1 MIVKESLT
9 IVILG
14 VNIINYVFIFNLLI
28 WSSIFKK
35 GSIAKPIY
43 TIIIIITF
51 LILVFLDQ
59 IVKAWAKFTDKIKKK
74 NVVQPLSVPNI
85 QVFEER
91 QNSPIN
97 IRKNNKKK
105 ASRLEKN
112 NENIPRSSDIHR
124 INFFPSLK
132 GLASQRNSGKHIKKK
147 TKKGE
152 EKFSNRQIESLVVQ
166 EEEQEKDEESKKNV
180 IFSLKN
186 FKSLEVDEMIEYGNK
201 NSIKHIFQRR
211 QEILDEDRGTQVNQ
225 DCAEIKIN
233 DLDVSCINI
242 LGN

>member
-74 NVVQPLSVPNI
+74 NVV
-85 QVFEER
+85 
-91 QNSPIN
+91 
-97 IRKNNKKK
+97 
-105 ASRLEKN
+105 
-112 NENIPRSSDIHR
+112 
-124 INFFPSLK
+124 
-132 GLASQRNSGKHIKKK
+132 
-147 TKKGE
+147 
-152 EKFSNRQIESLVVQ
+152 
-166 EEEQEKDEESKKNV
+166 
-180 IFSLKN
+180 
-186 FKSLEVDEMIEYGNK
+186 
-201 NSIKHIFQRR
+201 
-211 QEILDEDRGTQVNQ
+211 
-225 DCAEIKIN
+225 
-233 DLDVSCINI
+233 
-242 LGN
+242 